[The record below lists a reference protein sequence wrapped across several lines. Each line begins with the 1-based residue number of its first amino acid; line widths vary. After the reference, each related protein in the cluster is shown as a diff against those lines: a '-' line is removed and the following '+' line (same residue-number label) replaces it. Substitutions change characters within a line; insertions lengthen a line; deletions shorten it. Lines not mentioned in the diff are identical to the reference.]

1 MDLEKLNND
10 YLRLKVA
17 TEKFKTILE
26 QYENDEYWG
35 KIIKDSK
42 VFKGV
47 VESISESPCSMLLYD
62 KNVSEEIGLIK
73 TKEGICCNLDGYN
86 CDVYKYLKND

>member
-26 QYENDEYWG
+26 QYENDLKLAENNVQ
-35 KIIKDSK
+35 KLTDSK
-42 VFKGV
+42 V
-47 VESISESPCSMLLYD
+47 
-62 KNVSEEIGLIK
+62 EEIDKILEG
-73 TKEGICCNLDGYN
+73 KEKDG
-86 CDVYKYLKND
+86 KRAG

>member
-1 MDLEKLNND
+1 
-10 YLRLKVA
+10 
-17 TEKFKTILE
+17 
-26 QYENDEYWG
+26 
-35 KIIKDSK
+35 
-42 VFKGV
+42 
-47 VESISESPCSMLLYD
+47 MLLYD